1 MVRARLPGI
10 NTIRKI
16 LAGGVVK
23 LYYYHRATKKRLPG
37 KPGSAE
43 FVRAFAEADKASADR
58 LKGTFS
64 SLVKD
69 YTTHKAFE
77 KRAASTQKEYKRMLT
92 KAESKFGMMRLSA
105 LEDPRVR
112 KEFMAWRSEV
122 ADDSGDREADNRLSV
137 ISAMLTWGMDNGK
150 VFSNHVSGFKRLHSV
165 DRSDMI
171 WLPDH
176 IDAFMAVAPIELQR
190 ALILALHTGQRQ
202 GDLLRLTWNNYDD
215 GFISLRQGKTG
226 TKVEFPCTNALRRM
240 LDGIDRKN
248 AVILTTKTDMAW
260 KPRYFKA
267 QWEAYSI
274 KADAALAADNREA
287 TIKGL
292 HFHDLRGTAV
302 TMLAEAGCTTPQ
314 IASIT
319 GHSLKTVSQILDKYL
334 ARTRALAS
342 GAVTLFENAKSTAHA
357 NSLQTGLQ
365 TAPPPKDKKDN

>member
-1 MVRARLPGI
+1 MVRAKLPGI
-10 NTIRKI
+10 NTIRKR
-16 LAGGVVK
+16 LAGGTVK

-37 KPGSAE
+37 IPGSSE
-43 FVRAFAEADKASADR
+43 FVRAFAEADRVTVER
-58 LKGTFS
+58 LKGTFA
-64 SLVKD
+64 SLIKD
-69 YTTHKAFE
+69 YTTNGAFK
-77 KRAASTQKEYKRMLT
+77 KRAASTQKEYRRMLT
-92 KAESKFGMMRLSA
+92 KAEVKFGTLPLSA
-105 LEDPRVR
+105 LEAPTVR
-112 KEFMAWRSEV
+112 QDFMAWRSDV
-122 ADDSGDREADNRLSV
+122 AEESGEREADNRLSV
-137 ISAMLTWGMDNGK
+137 ISAMLTWGRDNGK

-176 IDAFMAVAPIELQR
+176 IDAFMAAAPIEMQR

-202 GDLLRLTWNNYDD
+202 GDLLRLTWNNYND

-240 LDGIDRKN
+240 LDGIERKN

-267 QWEAYSI
+267 QWEVYTI
-274 KADAALAADNREA
+274 KAE
-287 TIKGL
+287 IKGL

-342 GAVTLFENAKSTAHA
+342 GAVALFENAKSTAHA

-365 TAPPPKDKKDN
+365 TAPPTKNKEGK